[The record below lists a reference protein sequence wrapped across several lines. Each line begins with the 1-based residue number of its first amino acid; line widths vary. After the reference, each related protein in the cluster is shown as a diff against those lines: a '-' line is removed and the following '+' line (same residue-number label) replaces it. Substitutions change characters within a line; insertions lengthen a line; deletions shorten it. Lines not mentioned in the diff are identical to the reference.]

1 MEAVETLTETTAVG
15 VCPWRVFR
23 SETWH
28 VLAHYTA
35 TLLRKVPVRACERTH
50 PMARLPSVTA
60 KVYYRTSA
68 CRHELLRSVGP
79 RCPGMAAARG
89 PHQTQRRARAKTM
102 YVCEARPRRLTRS
115 RAPHQ
120 ESVVSRCPPPAMP
133 DAKCILDSVSKALKM
148 RENCGGLPACGA
160 AGRWA
165 NT

>member
-1 MEAVETLTETTAVG
+1 MFVRG
-15 VCPWRVFR
+15 VCLGHRPGTCF
-23 SETWH
+23 
-28 VLAHYTA
+28 AHYTA
-35 TLLRKVPVRACERTH
+35 TLLRKVPVRACDRTH
-50 PMARLPSVTA
+50 PMARLQSVTA

-68 CRHELLRSVGP
+68 CRHELLRSDGP
-79 RCPGMAAARG
+79 RCPVYTMLFAAMQDGRIRRCACK
-89 PHQTQRRARAKTM
+89 RRARAKTT

-160 AGRWA
+160 AGR
-165 NT
+165 